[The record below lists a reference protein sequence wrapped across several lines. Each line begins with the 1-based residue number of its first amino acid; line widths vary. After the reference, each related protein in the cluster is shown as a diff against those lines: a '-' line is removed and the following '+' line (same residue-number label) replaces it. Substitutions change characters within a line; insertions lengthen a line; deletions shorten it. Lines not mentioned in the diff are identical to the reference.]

1 MSEPHTV
8 LISNPSSG
16 HNRRTFERRR
26 QRLAQYPQLEQHV
39 TRSAADAA
47 TLIRQLAATQPQVLA
62 VNGGDGTLACL
73 LGLLLQHW
81 PAGRYPTLLVLPG
94 GTANMSAGDVGVA
107 GSPRRAW
114 KRFFR
119 WLDRG
124 CPLDGPVSER
134 HIMQVEGLTDG
145 HTHYGMFLGTGAI
158 MQATQYAHSKVH
170 ARGLGGEI
178 SLGLTLARTLWG
190 LARRDPR
197 FYQPTPVRLQLPAA
211 GGSDAVEQ
219 AETPM
224 LILAASTLERLFLG
238 IRPFWGTGAGAV
250 GLTTIQAGAAHFP
263 RAFASILRGRPNRY
277 VQPQAGY
284 ESFRSD
290 RLELGFD
297 GMFNLDGELL
307 QTDPSRGPL
316 TVTARGPFRFLRLT

>member
-1 MSEPHTV
+1 MTPPRVV
-8 LISNPSSG
+8 LISNPASG

-26 QRLAQYPQLEQHV
+26 QQLAQYPQLEQHV
-39 TRSAADAA
+39 TRSAADAE
-47 TLIRQLAATQPQVLA
+47 TLIRQLAATQLQVLA

-81 PAGRYPTLLVLPG
+81 PAGCYPVLIVLPG
-94 GTANMSAGDVGVA
+94 GTANMSAGDVGAA

-134 HIMQVEGLTDG
+134 HIMQVEGLADAR
-145 HTHYGMFLGTGAI
+145 THYGMFLGTGAI

-197 FYQPTPVRLQLPAA
+197 FYQPTPVRLQLPAD
-211 GGSDAVEQ
+211 GGSDAVER

-238 IRPFWGTGAGAV
+238 IRPFWGRGDGAL
-250 GLTTIQAGAAHFP
+250 GLTTIRAGAAHFP
-263 RAFASILRGRPNRY
+263 RAFASILRGRPNRF
-277 VQPQAGY
+277 VQPEAGY
-284 ESFRSD
+284 ESFRTD
-290 RLELGFD
+290 RMQLDFEGRL
-297 GMFNLDGELL
+297 NLDGELL
-307 QTDPSRGPL
+307 TADRSRGPL
-316 TVTARGPFRFLRLT
+316 TVSARGPFRFLRLR